1 MRFDALLNEAQGSGM
16 LPTSVAGGD
25 CGEGN
30 WPAIAGFCGPGSV
43 MLAGLFL
50 ALIAP
55 CGGRSGLPKDWAC
68 ACTAAAASEPPAVTA
83 RRLRRDMG
91 SMTISLALP
100 VLRCTRT
107 DSSARI
113 ATDCDSQI

>member
-1 MRFDALLNEAQGSGM
+1 MRLDALLNEAQGSGM

-50 ALIAP
+50 ALMAP
-55 CGGRSGLPKDWAC
+55 CGGWSGLPNDWAC
-68 ACTAAAASEPPAVTA
+68 ACTAAATSELPAVTA
-83 RRLRRDMG
+83 RRLRRDME
-91 SMTISLALP
+91 SMTISPALP
-100 VLRCTRT
+100 ALRCGRANPHTR
-107 DSSARI
+107 
-113 ATDCDSQI
+113 

>member
-1 MRFDALLNEAQGSGM
+1 MRFAALLNEAQGSGM

-30 WPAIAGFCGPGSV
+30 WLARAGFCGPGSLT
-43 MLAGLFL
+43 LAGLPL

-68 ACTAAAASEPPAVTA
+68 AAFAAAATSEPPAVTPS
-83 RRLRRDMG
+83 RLRRDTM
-91 SMTISLALP
+91 SMTVFSY
-100 VLRCTRT
+100 TRYGGF
-107 DSSARI
+107 R
-113 ATDCDSQI
+113 